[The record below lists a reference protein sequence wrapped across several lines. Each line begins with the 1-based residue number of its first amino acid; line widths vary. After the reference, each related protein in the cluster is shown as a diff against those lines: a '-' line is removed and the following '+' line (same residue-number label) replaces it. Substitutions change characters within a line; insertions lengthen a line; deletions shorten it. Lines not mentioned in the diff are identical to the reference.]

1 MQYLLSLEVNFDL
14 SDNTGSTPLLLYYSV
29 KNSENANDLLQRGA
43 DINQID
49 KGGLTV
55 LTYATIRRDN
65 DEIER
70 LVKAGADINKVN
82 HKGRNLLH

>member
-1 MQYLLSLEVNFDL
+1 VNFDL
-14 SDNTGSTPLLLYYSV
+14 SDNTGSTPLLFYYSV